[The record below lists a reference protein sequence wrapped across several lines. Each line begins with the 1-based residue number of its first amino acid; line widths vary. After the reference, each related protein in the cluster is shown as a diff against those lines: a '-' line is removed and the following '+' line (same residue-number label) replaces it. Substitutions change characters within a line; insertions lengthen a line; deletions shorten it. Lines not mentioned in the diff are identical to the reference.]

1 MMEAKLFWGS
11 TNCGGGG
18 DSSSRA
24 SAISSNHP
32 NCDPDDEVGREVS
45 LLLLPVKVGRLF
57 NCRFL
62 VVGGVDQYL
71 YSNEI

>member
-18 DSSSRA
+18 DSSSRT
-24 SAISSNHP
+24 SAISSNDP
-32 NCDPDDEVGREVS
+32 NCDADDEVGREVA
-45 LLLLPVKVGRLF
+45 LLLLPVKFWDR

-62 VVGGVDQYL
+62 VVGGV
-71 YSNEI
+71 ECGP